1 MSPLALRLNAKK
13 PSKIYYA
20 CTHVRT
26 LTDTKLS
33 DIGSLRRALSI
44 LHEKHRVPH
53 VVMSSMPLHEFFCSA
68 LPSDLLPADVR
79 DGEFNSTVKSH
90 LICISSSY
98 NHQSERFRVQTGSST
113 TIHSA
118 DGTSTV
124 YAHVLPCVPGYYSGV
139 GDLFSALLLAHY
151 HEETRGDNSA
161 CCVDLAPNARVSK
174 FQLLPQIRDH
184 YS

>member
-1 MSPLALRLNAKK
+1 MRDN
-13 PSKIYYA
+13 PSKIHCA
-20 CTHVRT
+20 CAHVRT

-44 LHEKHRVPH
+44 LHEKYRVPH

-68 LPSDLLPADVR
+68 LPPDLLPADVR
-79 DGEFNSTVKSH
+79 DGEPNSTAKSH

-98 NHQSERFRVQTGSST
+98 NYQSERFRAQTESST
-113 TIHSA
+113 TTYGT
-118 DGTSTV
+118 DGISPV

-151 HEETRGDNSA
+151 HEETKGDNGT
-161 CCVDLAPNARVSK
+161 C
-174 FQLLPQIRDH
+174 
-184 YS
+184 